1 MISCR
6 IPERKDLTCSAHPR
20 WGSSLQTPRHSLWGG
35 ARQGAGRPSHLVR
48 GCLTLLG
55 AHRILLVV
63 GKHDQANEAAHAER
77 HLLAGED
84 GVAGAARE
92 ASAKRAEGVSRPIP
106 TSQKASPR
114 PAQWVWVCLG
124 ILPHPSCRCRARPQ
138 SLPHPGP
145 PIFPVLPSQHCSLL
159 RAGTEVALHLRLV
172 HSIQGEHHE
181 DTPEGQCPECV
192 PHKWVRIQPA
202 IDTNM
207 SLWPQTQPSL
217 PSSDIGQGREMAVRA
232 KVDSRQGRRLGL
244 PGGKGVVPL
253 CQPIASSQVLETP

>member
-1 MISCR
+1 M
-6 IPERKDLTCSAHPR
+6 PTPGGGPLCSHPD
-20 WGSSLQTPRHSLWGG
+20 TPFGGG

-138 SLPHPGP
+138 SFPHPGP